1 MFFKVY
7 VIVGVVVCEY
17 SSLKFTLSWGLSC
30 VNMFFKVYV
39 IVGVVVCEYVL

>member
-7 VIVGVVVCEY
+7 VIVGVVVC
-17 SSLKFTLSWGLSC
+17 
-30 VNMFFKVYV
+30 VFFKVYV

>member
-17 SSLKFTLSWGLSC
+17 RGG
-30 VNMFFKVYV
+30 FFKVYV